1 MPCSSLFL
9 SPCSRSSVLELGPKK
24 FDLNDLREDPDF
36 GIFSFAEKMNDEANL
51 SPSSPNPRLALSLPV
66 EFIVYQQLSLFLLP
80 RTTTVVANKEPPL
93 QVSFFNK
100 TPMMNRISSSLLI
113 MLFAII
119 MSCCAFQQPSR
130 KGLTCP
136 FAKRSIQRRWTTPR
150 LYSSSSDEEIN
161 YDQEETLMQLHLSV
175 LPDVSVDDAYA
186 KVSKYT
192 QSFPFAVVL
201 PVQPLQYLPAMED
214 GGVKLLFLRK
224 KTTEKSGI
232 DGGMRFFLTRGDNG
246 NNNDDIY
253 IVCKRN
259 SKGQTV
265 PKMFSEKLVVQTFV
279 KWIAGE
285 SPGKTTI
292 PAPMDV
298 VAIESVFHQWM

>member
-1 MPCSSLFL
+1 MMPSES
-9 SPCSRSSVLELGPKK
+9 
-24 FDLNDLREDPDF
+24 
-36 GIFSFAEKMNDEANL
+36 
-51 SPSSPNPRLALSLPV
+51 
-66 EFIVYQQLSLFLLP
+66 
-80 RTTTVVANKEPPL
+80 
-93 QVSFFNK
+93 
-100 TPMMNRISSSLLI
+100 
-113 MLFAII
+113 
-119 MSCCAFQQPSR
+119 
-130 KGLTCP
+130 
-136 FAKRSIQRRWTTPR
+136 R
-150 LYSSSSDEEIN
+150 LYSSSSSSDNDEEIIN

-192 QSFPFAVVL
+192 QSFPFAAVL

-232 DGGMRFFLTRGDNG
+232 DGGMRFFLTRGGGDDDDTNTNG
-246 NNNDDIY
+246 NNNDDDIY

-259 SKGQTV
+259 SRGQTV
-265 PKMFSEKLVVQTFV
+265 PKMFSEKLVIQTFI

-285 SPGKTTI
+285 SPGMTTI

-298 VAIESVFHQWM
+298 VAIESVFHLWM